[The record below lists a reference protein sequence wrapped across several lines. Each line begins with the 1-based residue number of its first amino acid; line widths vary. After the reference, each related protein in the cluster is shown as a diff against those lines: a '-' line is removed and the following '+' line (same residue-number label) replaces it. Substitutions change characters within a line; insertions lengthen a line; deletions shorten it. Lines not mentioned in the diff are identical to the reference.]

1 MDYFD
6 LSYEQQKQIDRKI
19 RSAELERESAVDWVY
34 TKFCDT
40 GEIEIEDEIEA
51 KEVEKIME
59 YYGAA
64 DESGELSKYMESVYD
79 SDVISS
85 AFEKAKSVFWEELE
99 KNRETNVALKYLF
112 GYYLGSIVVDDEK
125 KEVLD
130 AIREK
135 FYEFDDFL
143 SQVDDH
149 VEDLLV
155 RDIRCVVDKGDPD
168 YEKSVAES
176 SIYYR
181 VKEDREQAFNTYFQE
196 MHR

>member
-40 GEIEIEDEIEA
+40 GEIKIEDEIEA

-79 SDVISS
+79 SDIISS
-85 AFEKAKSVFWEELE
+85 AFEKAKSVFWEKKK

-112 GYYLGSIVVDDEK
+112 GYYLGSIVVDDNK

-155 RDIRCVVDKGDPD
+155 RDIRCVVDKGDT
-168 YEKSVAES
+168 E
-176 SIYYR
+176 
-181 VKEDREQAFNTYFQE
+181 
-196 MHR
+196 